1 MKTPRPSVISFTA
14 MQSDTTKLPS
24 VYQQFIHTS
33 RYARFNDDLNRRE
46 TWPETVDRYISYFRK
61 KTGTEKIPWEELRA
75 AILNLEV
82 MPSMRSL
89 MTAGPALEKD
99 NVAGYNCSYVAI
111 DNQKAFD
118 EIMYVL
124 MCGTGVGFSVESR
137 YVSKLPDVPDEMHET
152 ETCIVFKDSKIGWA
166 TGFRELISL
175 LYSGKIPSWDVSKVR
190 PAGARLKTF
199 GGRASGPEPL
209 VDLLKFTVSLFKK
222 ASGRK
227 LSTLECHDLVCKIA
241 DIVVCGGVRRSA
253 LISLS
258 DLNDDQIRG
267 AKSGEWWVANGQ
279 RRLAN
284 NSAVYEGKT
293 DMSTFIKEWKSLH
306 ASRSGERGIFSRTAC
321 QAIASKYGRRDAK
334 VEYGGNPCLE
344 VILRTLQFCNL
355 SETVV
360 RPCDN
365 EESMK
370 RKVRLATI
378 LGTIQSSVTD
388 FRYINK
394 KWKKNCEEER
404 LLGVS
409 LTGIGD
415 NKFFNTPSEE
425 LKQVLGRLRE
435 HAVEVN
441 KEYAAILGINP
452 SAAITCVKPAGTVS
466 QLVDSG
472 SGIHSRY
479 AKYYIRR
486 VRADKKDPL
495 ADFMIKQG
503 VPAEEDF
510 YSKSD
515 WVFSFPIKSPEGS
528 LFRNDRTAVEQLEL
542 WKVYQDAWCEHKP
555 SITVYVG
562 DDEWMDVGAWVYKNL
577 AYLSGV
583 SFLPRDNGTYRQA
596 PYEEITEEKYLELA
610 AQIPTAIAWTDLVE
624 ETDTTKS
631 SQELACAGG
640 SCEL

>member
-1 MKTPRPSVISFTA
+1 MCNTPLPLMT
-14 MQSDTTKLPS
+14 QTHTQLPS
-24 VYQQFIHTS
+24 VYQQFIHAS
-33 RYARFNDDLNRRE
+33 RYARFRDDLNRRE
-46 TWPETVDRYISYFRK
+46 TWPETVDRYISFFRK
-61 KTGTEKIPWEELRA
+61 KTNTEAIPWEELRA

-99 NVAGYNCSYVAI
+99 NVAGYNCSFLAI
-111 DNQKAFD
+111 DNPKAFD
-118 EIMYVL
+118 ETMYIL

-137 YVSKLPDVPDEMHET
+137 YVSKLPEVPDELHET
-152 ETCIVFKDSKIGWA
+152 ETKIVFKDSKIGWA

-209 VDLLKFTVSLFKK
+209 EDLLRFTVALFKK
-222 ASGRK
+222 AVGRK

-253 LISLS
+253 LLSLS
-258 DLNDDQIRG
+258 DLNDDQIRH
-267 AKSGEWWVANGQ
+267 AKAGEWWIANGQ

-284 NSAVYEGKT
+284 NSAVYEGTT
-293 DMSTFIKEWKSLH
+293 DMSTFIKEWKALH
-306 ASRSGERGIFSRTAC
+306 ASRSGERGIFSRAAC
-321 QAIASKYGRRDAK
+321 QNVASKYGRRDAK

-344 VILRTLQFCNL
+344 IILRSMQFCNL
-355 SETVV
+355 SEIVV
-360 RPCDN
+360 R
-365 EESMK
+365 ESDTPESVR
-370 RKVRLATI
+370 RKVELATI
-378 LGTIQSSVTD
+378 IGTIQSTLTD

-409 LTGIGD
+409 MTGIGD
-415 NKFFNTPSEE
+415 NKFFNTTSEE
-425 LKQVLGRLRE
+425 LRAALSSLRE
-435 HAVEVN
+435 LTVETN
-441 KEYAAILGINP
+441 KKYAAILGINP
-452 SAAITCVKPAGTVS
+452 SAAITCVKPSGTVS
-466 QLVDSG
+466 QLVNAS

-479 AKYYIRR
+479 SPYYVRR

-495 ADFMIKQG
+495 ANFMIQHG
-503 VPAEEDF
+503 VPVEEDF

-515 WVFSFPIKSPEGS
+515 WVFGFPIKSPETS
-528 LFRNDRTAVEQLEL
+528 VFRNDRTAVEQLEL
-542 WKVYQDAWCEHKP
+542 WKLYQDAWCEHKP

-562 DDEWMDVGAWVYKNL
+562 DDEWMDVGAWVYRNL
-577 AYLSGV
+577 GALSGV

-596 PYEEITEEKYLELA
+596 PYEEITEAKFLELS
-610 AQIPTAIAWTDLVE
+610 QKVPPKIEWTDLVE
-624 ETDTTKS
+624 GTDTTKG